1 MSYKKWAYLLVIL
14 FTLLSFL
21 TIIINYV
28 VDPFQH
34 YRISSWYKITDKRQ
48 REVSLG
54 LAKNF
59 HTKTAIIGSSMVENF
74 KTSKINK
81 ELNTSSIKLCMSGM
95 TTHEM
100 HYVVKEI
107 IDNNPN
113 IRNIILSLDFY
124 ALSENN
130 HRMQSSGFPY
140 YLVDDNLYNDIFYL
154 LDKKTLRFSFRM
166 LTKEINKKTSFDDMW
181 YWGNYYKYSKE
192 IVLKNYNPKAPI
204 ANFKSEF
211 YTSDIFINSFNFNIL
226 PFIKKHENI
235 KFTIIYPPYSYIM
248 YRDMKNK
255 DWMKDVFSFKTYLAE
270 LSYKNLEIY
279 DFQCVQSITNNLNN
293 YRDIAHYRPEINDF
307 MIESIKNKKYLININ
322 NIDKCLKQIRLSADK

>member
-34 YRISSWYKITDKRQ
+34 YRISSWYKITNKRQ

-54 LAKNF
+54 LARNF
-59 HTKTAIIGSSMVENF
+59 HAKTAIIGSSMVENF
-74 KTSKINK
+74 QASKINT
-81 ELNTSSIKLCMSGM
+81 ELNTSTVKLCMSGM

-100 HYVVKEI
+100 HYVIKEI

-113 IRNIILSLDFY
+113 IKNIILSLDFY
-124 ALSENN
+124 ALSVNN
-130 HRMQSSGFPY
+130 YRTQSSGFPY
-140 YLVDDNLYNDIFYL
+140 YLVDNNLYNDIFYL

-166 LTKEINKKTSFDDMW
+166 LMKERNKETSFDNMW
-181 YWGNYYKYSKE
+181 YWGNYYKYSKDV
-192 IVLKNYNPKAPI
+192 VLKNYDPKAPI

-211 YTSDIFINSFNFNIL
+211 YTSDIFINSFNFNLL
-226 PFIKKHENI
+226 PFIKKYNNI
-235 KFTIIYPPYSYIM
+235 KFTVIYPPYSYIM
-248 YRDMKNK
+248 YKDMKNK
-255 DWMKDVFSFKTYLAE
+255 NWMKDVFSFKTYLAK

-322 NIDKCLKQIRLSADK
+322 NINKCLKQIRLSADK